1 MTGFQSSLADHGSM
15 SLKQCTGNKQKNFSS
30 EQFQSD
36 QQLCIV
42 NLQDV
47 NLPFG

>member
-1 MTGFQSSLADHGSM
+1 MTGFQSSLADDGSM